1 MTILVLS
8 NTSGEKTP
16 YSDWIKETEKK
27 VVLFCPENKKESF
40 KQNQYLQVEAFENYL
55 DDNTII
61 DRALTLNKKYNFSH
75 IISVS
80 EFDVIRSAK
89 LREVLNIPGQHY
101 LSADAYRNK
110 LFMKELL
117 KNSSINIPEFSSII
131 SRENVDEFIK
141 LNDFP
146 VVIKPIYG
154 TGSQSTFII
163 NEKKDVDEF
172 FEFNSDKISDFE
184 IEKFIDGDM
193 FHIDGIILNGEIKYS
208 FVSKYYTGCLEFKK
222 NKPVSSYLLD
232 SDNPLNKKLKKQVME
247 TIDNLPKVNN
257 SSFHAE
263 FFVTQTKEI
272 YFCEIASRTG
282 GGEIGKSLEYAS
294 GILLNKETILNQL
307 NENTTIENRK
317 TKKSTAF
324 IMFPPQEGTYRGM
337 KKKNPFDWILDE
349 RGFAEKGKFYSS
361 ATFSADYIASVIL
374 EGGNENELIE
384 RIDTVIE
391 WYDRNMIWD

>member
-1 MTILVLS
+1 MTILILS

-16 YSDWIKETEKK
+16 YSKWIKESEKK
-27 VVLFCPENKKESF
+27 VVLFCPKNKKESF
-40 KQNQYLQVEAFENYL
+40 DLNKYLHIESFDNYL
-55 DDNTII
+55 DDHTII
-61 DRALTLNKKYNFSH
+61 SKALTLNTKYNFNH

-117 KNSSINIPEFSSII
+117 KNSSINVPEFSAVI

-146 VVIKPIYG
+146 VVIKSIYG

-163 NEKKDVDEF
+163 NKTKDVDDF
-172 FEFNSDKISDFE
+172 FKYNNDQISNFE

-193 FHIDGIILNGEIKYS
+193 FHVDGVILNNEIKYS

-222 NKPVSSYLLD
+222 NNPVSSYLLD
-232 SDNPLNKKLKKQVME
+232 NDNPLNQELKKQVRE
-247 TIDNLPKVNN
+247 IINRLPKIDN
-257 SSFHAE
+257 SSFHVE
-263 FFVTQTKEI
+263 FFVTKSNEI

-282 GGEIGKSLEYAS
+282 GGEIGKSIEYAS
-294 GILLNKETILNQL
+294 GILLNRETILNQL
-307 NENTTIENRK
+307 NEPTIVNRK
-317 TKKSTAF
+317 TKNSTAF
-324 IMFPPQEGTYRGM
+324 IMFPPQEGIYRGLA
-337 KKKNPFDWILDE
+337 KKNSFSWIIDDQI
-349 RGFAEKGKFYSS
+349 FAEEGKCYSS
-361 ATFSADYIASVIL
+361 AKFSADYIASVIL
-374 EGGNENELIE
+374 EGENEHELMK
-384 RIDTVIE
+384 RIDIVIE
-391 WYDRNMIWD
+391 WYNKNMLWN

>member
-1 MTILVLS
+1 M
-8 NTSGEKTP
+8 
-16 YSDWIKETEKK
+16 
-27 VVLFCPENKKESF
+27 FCPKNKKESF
-40 KQNQYLQVEAFENYL
+40 DLNKYLHIESFDNYL
-55 DDNTII
+55 DDHTII
-61 DRALTLNKKYNFSH
+61 SKALTLNTKYNFNH

-117 KNSSINIPEFSSII
+117 KNSSINVPEFSAVI

-163 NEKKDVDEF
+163 NKKKDVDDF
-172 FEFNSDKISDFE
+172 FKYNNDQISNFE

-193 FHIDGIILNGEIKYS
+193 FHVDGVILNNEIKYS

-222 NKPVSSYLLD
+222 NNPVSSYLLD
-232 SDNPLNKKLKKQVME
+232 NDNPLNQELKKQVRE
-247 TIDNLPKVNN
+247 IINRLPKIDN
-257 SSFHAE
+257 SSFHVE
-263 FFVTQTKEI
+263 FFVTKSNEM

-282 GGEIGKSLEYAS
+282 GGEIGKSIEYAS
-294 GILLNKETILNQL
+294 GILLNRETILNQL
-307 NENTTIENRK
+307 NEPTIVNRK
-317 TKKSTAF
+317 TKNSTAF
-324 IMFPPQEGTYRGM
+324 IMFPPQEGIYRGLA
-337 KKKNPFDWILDE
+337 KKNSFSWIIDDQI
-349 RGFAEKGKFYSS
+349 FAEEGKCYSS
-361 ATFSADYIASVIL
+361 AKFSADYIASVIL
-374 EGGNENELIE
+374 EGENEHELMK
-384 RIDTVIE
+384 RIDIVIE
-391 WYDRNMIWD
+391 WYNKNMLWN